1 CSLTSRST
9 TSTPLLQL
17 ARSSCA
23 TGIGVRITFLSANAN
38 VPQIESLLP
47 ASMSTFVVLLHLLAV
62 HGMPLGVD
70 STANL
75 SPASPAAK
83 LLVTPTHLKP
93 AVDGTMPQVESL
105 LRELRPHLVVFD
117 FGMQW
122 LPEVAEPLDVWT
134 LFFFFVFVVI
144 STAYLTS
151 STRRVHG
158 PAPTLD
164 DIMSPLP
171 GFPPSLYSNGR

>member
-1 CSLTSRST
+1 MFPYLAFGHIN
-9 TSTPLLQL
+9 PLLQL
-17 ARSSCA
+17 ARSPCA
-23 TGIGVRITFLSANAN
+23 TGSGVRITFLSANAN

-47 ASMSTFVVLLHLLAV
+47 ASMSTSVVLIHLSAV
-62 HGMPLGVD
+62 LGLPLGVD
-70 STANL
+70 STADL

-83 LLVTPTHLKP
+83 LLKP
-93 AVDGTMPQVESL
+93 AVDGTRPQVESL

-144 STAYLTS
+144 STAYLTAPA
-151 STRRVHG
+151 RRVHG

-164 DIMSPLP
+164 DIMSPPP
-171 GFPPSLYSNGR
+171 GFPPSLCSNGR